1 MPIKLLHNNVNNNE
15 VNSLLKNNTVF
26 VGVFSKTCIHCINMK
41 PEWKK
46 FKNMVNKEKL
56 NGIILEIDA
65 NMLSNISN
73 PLINNNAQGFPSL
86 FIIKNNNFI
95 TSYNEERKAENFMNF
110 FKQFISKEPKKLSK
124 KTSRKK
130 FKIVKHKIKN
140 KIKNTLKKLKTINI
154 DTFKKSKKYF
164 SKLRLRSNIGL
175 CKHAKNGINGCSICC
190 SQFKKRKTYKKCIK
204 KCMK

>member
-1 MPIKLLHNNVNNNE
+1 MPIKLLDNIVNNNE
-15 VNSLLKNNTVF
+15 VNSLLENNTVF
-26 VGVFSKTCIHCINMK
+26 VGVFSESCVHCINMK

-56 NGIILEIDA
+56 NGIVLEIDS

-73 PLINNNAQGFPSL
+73 PLINNNARGFPSL
-86 FIIKNNNFI
+86 FIIKNNKFI
-95 TSYNEERKAENFMNF
+95 TNYNSERKAENFMNF
-110 FKQFISKEPKKLSK
+110 FKEFISKEPKKLSK
-124 KTSRKK
+124 KKSRKK
-130 FKIVKHKIKN
+130 NKILKN
-140 KIKNTLKKLKTINI
+140 KIKNNLKKLKTINI

-175 CKHAKNGINGCSICC
+175 CKHAKNGTNGCRICC

-204 KCMK
+204 KCMKK